1 MPPFVRL
8 KDGNLSIGS
17 VLRTYNPTIAMKT
30 VQIDRYGSPEVLHIV
45 DRPIPEIGKHEVL
58 VRHEVIS
65 INPYDALAR
74 QGKAW
79 FLEGFR
85 FPKTL
90 GCEGSGVV
98 ERVGDDVRGFKPGDA
113 VITFTGRRGAY
124 AEYVALPADK
134 LVVLPSGVSLDEGA
148 ALPLT
153 GTCAYDALHSLGKI
167 KLGHRVLIYGASGS
181 MGSFAT
187 QLAKH
192 AGAHVT
198 AVTSTPNVAAVAQL
212 GADVVIDYRKTDF
225 TLLPEKYD
233 LVLDA
238 PHVLRFA
245 AVKNCLAHKGTMI
258 TTVPSPGS
266 MLRQILNRDE
276 GKKLRILFARP
287 TSEGVARI
295 AGMVARKE
303 IRVIIDRKYPLAD
316 IAEAH
321 RYSESGRAKGKILVS
336 FV

>member
-1 MPPFVRL
+1 M
-8 KDGNLSIGS
+8 I
-17 VLRTYNPTIAMKT
+17 TI
-30 VQIDRYGSPEVLHIV
+30 QIDRYGAPEVLRMV
-45 DRPIPEIGKHEVL
+45 DRPIPKVGSSEIL
-58 VRHEVIS
+58 VRHEVIA
-65 INPYDALAR
+65 INPYDTMAR
-74 QGKAW
+74 RGEAW

-85 FPKTL
+85 FPKIL

-98 ERVGDDVRGFKPGDA
+98 EHVGQAVTGFTAGDH

-124 AEYVALPADK
+124 SEF
-134 LVVLPSGVSLDEGA
+134 VSLRAEQVVKRPPDLSPDEGA
-148 ALPLT
+148 SVSLT
-153 GTCAYDALHSLGKI
+153 GTCAYDVLHSLGKI
-167 KLGHRVLIYGASGS
+167 ERGHRVLVYGALGS
-181 MGSFAT
+181 LGSFAT

-238 PHVLRFA
+238 PHALRFA

-266 MLRQILNRDE
+266 ILRQILNRDE

-303 IRVIIDRKYPLAD
+303 IRAIIDRKYPLAE
-316 IAEAH
+316 IADAH